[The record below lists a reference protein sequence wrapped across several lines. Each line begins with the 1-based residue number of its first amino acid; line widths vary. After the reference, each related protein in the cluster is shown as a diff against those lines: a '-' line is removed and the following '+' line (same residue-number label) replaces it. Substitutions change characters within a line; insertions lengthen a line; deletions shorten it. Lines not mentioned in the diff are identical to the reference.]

1 MCYSKYTGWILCIT
15 YSKVVYTMAG
25 ISKVLETELNGLK
38 VNLFEFDIE
47 NEESFNEIK
56 AYLVNK
62 VKISKVHNIEEY
74 DLTYYGTKNL
84 NPDFVARFNEQVA
97 KINIPKKTKIPQFD
111 VRRERVTEWMAQ
123 YLLEQEYGCKFYDE
137 ADKRVNLKTVEIDK
151 HTDGIDVPGIWMD
164 NDRIRFVVCEVKA
177 SEANQIPCD
186 SVQSLQ
192 EDIQKAIDDVDNRVS
207 HEILEYMH
215 GIRNV
220 KMQDDI
226 LEKIVDFLAQLIAGE
241 KEDLADNIMFFPFL
255 LRNNEKIVPEMNIDD
270 YKNFSLQGVKRENV
284 ENIILSFRKKFSE
297 FSNEVYE
304 EAIGE

>member
-1 MCYSKYTGWILCIT
+1 
-15 YSKVVYTMAG
+15 MAG

-47 NEESFNEIK
+47 NEENFNEIK

-151 HTDGIDVPGIWMD
+151 HTDGIDVPGIWID

-192 EDIQKAIDDVDNRVS
+192 QDIQKAIDDVDNRVS

-226 LEKIVDFLAQLIAGE
+226 LEKIVDFLANLIAGE
-241 KEDLADNIMFFPFL
+241 KEDLADNIMFFPFTSHPVL
-255 LRNNEKIVPEMNIDD
+255 FYVIFSCCQTVNLRRNI
-270 YKNFSLQGVKRENV
+270 SGTISVI
-284 ENIILSFRKKFSE
+284 NIYHRNSVCAGIDHRQKCRQSVHTCTISH
-297 FSNEVYE
+297 
-304 EAIGE
+304 